1 MVQTNK
7 IYSMKNLK
15 IDIAYHL
22 DSIVIRFANRRL
34 ILLPHEHGISVIFK
48 RLITA
53 EEKIKHKENP
63 DIPFQCAGTEI
74 INNRI
79 VDTNINMSYEAAYVL
94 AEALYTQ
101 QKEIRVRQILN
112 TIFKG
117 ARKAEAMKIINEI
130 NEDEFM
136 AINQMF
142 LDQQYHQIDLYL
154 SSLKYRLCT
163 DNEMEQKDSN
173 DFNE

>member
-1 MVQTNK
+1 
-7 IYSMKNLK
+7 
-15 IDIAYHL
+15 
-22 DSIVIRFANRRL
+22 
-34 ILLPHEHGISVIFK
+34 
-48 RLITA
+48 
-53 EEKIKHKENP
+53 
-63 DIPFQCAGTEI
+63 
-74 INNRI
+74 
-79 VDTNINMSYEAAYVL
+79 MSYEAAYVL